1 MLHKCH
7 TYPTFGSNFAFPAQT
22 DRCGPILSTIRTP
35 PSRKTRGP
43 THMPNPHAAIRMPP
57 SACRRPHAAVRMP
70 ISARRRPHA
79 AVRMPP
85 PARRRPRGTRMPP
98 PALPHVDSMQVLFAF
113 HAGFV
118 RVSCEI
124 HARFIQVPACG
135 FGFSDVL
142 GRTTSR
148 LLHVACPLSPVVNWI
163 IND

>member
-70 ISARRRPHA
+70 PSTCRHPHAAVRMPPSACRRPHADIRTPPSARRRPHA
-79 AVRMPP
+79 AARTPP
-85 PARRRPRGTRMPP
+85 SAWNPHAATRT
-98 PALPHVDSMQVLFAF
+98 A
-113 HAGFV
+113 
-118 RVSCEI
+118 
-124 HARFIQVPACG
+124 ACG
-135 FGFSDVL
+135 FYAGFIRISCRFRA
-142 GRTTSR
+142 GFM
-148 LLHVACPLSPVVNWI
+148 
-163 IND
+163 